1 MWLLKCRYTVAFI
14 MPSKYTKMTLP
25 KPENANVQV
34 RGWPHGKCECAYHAA
49 PADCTL
55 QTHASRICSVFC
67 AGIVATGRLALT
79 VLSDGRSRRCP
90 HKLWQRCPGG
100 EHPMQACAACWHS
113 CSFHTWNACL
123 SPGLVAV
130 QWRMPMN
137 SLWQP
142 LLCTA
147 TPLLR
152 TETGPCI
159 PQVCDLSP
167 ATCFCNRGGPR
178 PTDELVA
185 AKRKELE
192 AELLN
197 LNLSLN
203 LSSCNRGG
211 PQPTDELVAAKRKEL
226 EAELQV
232 NGIPV
237 GPDAKTK
244 LYQYYVRA
252 RPLIASHCLHCSA
265 AAAVASRDMAT
276 SPGKLVTAAT
286 CGRFGLSSSVSICG
300 TASMRHLAR
309 TAMRVSF
316 ALQPPFAPR
325 WVRLQ
330 DVLIP
335 VEYKEAPVVT
345 PADKKGH

>member
-1 MWLLKCRYTVAFI
+1 MCRCADGRMGSGSVHNMRLQLIPLCRF
-14 MPSKYTKMTLP
+14 MPI
-25 KPENANVQV
+25 
-34 RGWPHGKCECAYHAA
+34 
-49 PADCTL
+49 
-55 QTHASRICSVFC
+55 ASARCFV
-67 AGIVATGRLALT
+67 LASWQLGALHQQF

-123 SPGLVAV
+123 SPGLIAV
-130 QWRMPMN
+130 QWRMPMSN
-137 SLWQP
+137 LWQHYA
-142 LLCTA
+142 TA
-147 TPLLR
+147 MHRDRAMHPASL
-152 TETGPCI
+152 GF
-159 PQVCDLSP
+159 SP

-185 AKRKELE
+185 ATHKELE

-197 LNLSLN
+197 LNLSPN
-203 LSSCNRGG
+203 LSFCNRGG
-211 PQPTDELVAAKRKEL
+211 PRPTDELVAAKRKEL

-252 RPLIASHCLHCSA
+252 CPLIVSHCLHCSA
-265 AAAVASRDMAT
+265 AVAVASRDMVT
-276 SPGKLVTAAT
+276 SPGKLVTPAT

-309 TAMRVSF
+309 TAIRSSF